1 MDAYSRSLTITHET
15 VVNGPQV
22 AFRRASNYDE
32 TGWRRAW
39 HVKGREIF
47 GRNYFCPQIRALQ
60 IGDDGVL
67 VRALSTMLE
76 IQAPLPV
83 AQLPRPL
90 DADGK
95 TLFNSVY
102 GVSTLRKVKRHEI
115 VAAVDGEAVN
125 IYDVNF
131 EPSGALPGLRR

>member
-1 MDAYSRSLTITHET
+1 
-15 VVNGPQV
+15 VNRLRV

-47 GRNYFCPQIRALQ
+47 GRNYFRPHIQALRRQRARE
-60 IGDDGVL
+60 
-67 VRALSTMLE
+67 RALSTMLE
-76 IQAPLPV
+76 LRAPLPV

-90 DADGK
+90 DAEGK
-95 TLFNSVY
+95 PFFNSVY
-102 GVSTLRKVKRHEI
+102 GVSTLKKVKRHEI
-115 VAAVDGEAVN
+115 VAAVDGEAIN

-131 EPSGALPGLRR
+131 DPLALCQV